1 MNYDN
6 ILYEINGKVAVITL
20 NRPERLNALSGGL
33 LRDLQEALKQADADD
48 RVGAILLTGSGR
60 GFSSG
65 ADLADP
71 NDMPL
76 DGNGKLD
83 LGKAL
88 QERYNPI
95 VKHMRGMAKPVIGAA
110 NGIAAG
116 AGCSLVL
123 ACDITLAARSAKF
136 LLAFV
141 NIGLIP
147 DAGATWF
154 LPQRVGSQRALGM
167 SLLGEKLPAEEA
179 KQWGLI
185 WDVVDDEVLQ
195 ETALQMAEKLANG
208 PAQAIARIKKTTYAA
223 DDNDLATQLDM
234 ERDLQRE
241 CGVTADFA
249 EGVTAFMQK
258 RPAQFKGK

>member
-1 MNYDN
+1 MNYEN
-6 ILYEINGKVAVITL
+6 LNYEINGKVAVITL

-33 LRDLQEALKQADADD
+33 LKDLQEAFKQADADS
-48 RVGAILLTGSGR
+48 RVGAILLTGAGR

-71 NDMPL
+71 NDMPF
-76 DGNGKLD
+76 DAEGKLD

-88 QERYNPI
+88 EERYNPI
-95 VKHMRGMAKPVIGAA
+95 VKHMRGMAKPIIGAA

-123 ACDITLAARSAKF
+123 ACDITLAARSANF

-154 LPQRVGSQRALGM
+154 LPQRAGSQRALGM
-167 SLLGEKLPAEEA
+167 SLLGEKLPAQTA
-179 KQWGLI
+179 KEWGLI
-185 WDVVDDEVLQ
+185 WDVVDDEQLQ
-195 ETALQMAEKLANG
+195 ESALAMAEKLANG
-208 PAQAIARIKKTTYAA
+208 PAQAIARIKQTTYAA
-223 DDNDLATQLDM
+223 DDNDLSTQLDM

-241 CGVTADFA
+241 CGITTDFA
-249 EGVTAFMQK
+249 EGVQAFMQK
-258 RPAQFKGK
+258 RPAQFQGK

>member
-1 MNYDN
+1 MTYEN
-6 ILYEINGKVAVITL
+6 ILYEIQGKVAVITL

-33 LRDLQEALKQADADD
+33 LRDLYQALKQADEDSQ
-48 RVGAILLTGSGR
+48 VGAILITGAGR

-71 NDMPL
+71 NDMPF
-76 DGNGKLD
+76 DSQGKVD

-88 QERYNPI
+88 EERYNPL
-95 VKHMRGMAKPVIGAA
+95 VKHMRGMAKPVIGAV

-116 AGCSLVL
+116 AGCSLAL
-123 ACDITLAARSAKF
+123 GCDLTLAARSASF

-141 NIGLIP
+141 NIGLMP

-154 LPQRVGSQRALGM
+154 LPQRIGSQRALGM

-179 KQWGLI
+179 RNWGLI
-185 WDVVDDEVLQ
+185 WDVVDDESLL
-195 ETALQMAEKLANG
+195 ETALQMAQKLANG
-208 PAQAIARIKKTTYAA
+208 PAQSIRRIKQATYAA
-223 DDNDLATQLDM
+223 DDNDLPTQLDL

-241 CGVTADFA
+241 CGVTNDFA
-249 EGVTAFMQK
+249 EGVSAFMQK
-258 RPAQFKGK
+258 RPAQFKGQ